1 MSENTENDYGA
12 NLDHL
17 APVFENSNLTN
28 LLEQEQLKVIYKKKT
43 IFNQILQ

>member
-1 MSENTENDYGA
+1 MNVTSAQTEVSENTENDYGI

-28 LLEQEQLKVIYKKKT
+28 LFEQDQFKVIQL
-43 IFNQILQ
+43 I